1 MSRPLRAKPFVTQM
15 RRGRLPARSCG
26 HDPTIVDRPD
36 RPSGRNAS
44 PSGITPST
52 IMSPARSRHGSRTE
66 IRLGAR
72 AHPTRTS
79 NRAHAP
85 PSPSSSIRRSRT
97 DSTCDQVPAQI
108 RSVAAPPASRVRRRS
123 NSIEVEVDEAM
134 IVLGA
139 DTHKRSHT
147 ITAVSAATGELMGE
161 QTVRVGAKGFAALVV
176 WARGLGSERVWAIE
190 DCRHV
195 SGSFERFLIER
206 GERVVRVTT
215 KLMADSRRCA
225 RGRGKSDSI
234 DAIAVARAA
243 LREGLDAL
251 PAAQLEGPE
260 LDLRLLVDHRERLIR
275 QRVALNNT
283 LQWHLH
289 DLWPELQL
297 PGSSLFYGRWAPRV
311 ARRLARAEQTM
322 RVRIAR
328 DELRRIRELS
338 QTIKALE
345 VEIAGLVARIAPQ
358 LLTEP
363 GFGPLTAAK
372 LVGEVAGAGR
382 FASDAKLARAAG
394 VAPIP
399 VSSGKTN
406 RHRLDRGGNRQI
418 NATIHR
424 IAVTRLRCHPETQ
437 DYIARKRA
445 EGKSTK
451 EAIRC
456 LKRHLARRIWHL
468 LQPPHPDRGTPP
480 SPSIS

>member
-1 MSRPLRAKPFVTQM
+1 MDEVNDRARCGHPQALAHD
-15 RRGRLPARSCG
+15 RRGLGGDRRAARRADG
-26 HDPTIVDRPD
+26 P
-36 RPSGRNAS
+36 GRRQGLRRA
-44 PSGITPST
+44 G
-52 IMSPARSRHGSRTE
+52 
-66 IRLGAR
+66 RLGAR
-72 AHPTRTS
+72 A
-79 NRAHAP
+79 
-85 PSPSSSIRRSRT
+85 
-97 DSTCDQVPAQI
+97 
-108 RSVAAPPASRVRRRS
+108 RRRAGLGDRGLPARLGLLRAVS
-123 NSIEVEVDEAM
+123 DRARRAGPARHDEADGRHR
-134 IVLGA
+134 GA
-139 DTHKRSHT
+139 R
-147 ITAVSAATGELMGE
+147 
-161 QTVRVGAKGFAALVV
+161 
-176 WARGLGSERVWAIE
+176 ARE
-190 DCRHV
+190 
-195 SGSFERFLIER
+195 
-206 GERVVRVTT
+206 
-215 KLMADSRRCA
+215 
-225 RGRGKSDSI
+225 RGKSDSI

-251 PAAQLEGPE
+251 PAAQLDGPE
-260 LDLRLLVDHRERLIR
+260 LDLRLLVDHRERLVR

-289 DLWPELQL
+289 DLWPELEL
-297 PGSSLFYGRWAPRV
+297 PGSSLFYGNWGPRV

-345 VEIAGLVARIAPQ
+345 RRDRRARRRRSRRSCS
-358 LLTEP
+358 TEP

-372 LVGEVAGAGR
+372 LVGEIAGAGR
-382 FASDAKLARAAG
+382 FATDAKLARAAG

-468 LQPPHPDRGTPP
+468 LQRPRPVPTPHT
-480 SPSIS
+480 INLLT